1 MSRPVTT
8 AATVRAH
15 RRPVRRSRLAVI
27 GATLTGALAVGMLS
41 TVALTSA
48 TFTDATG
55 LTVGTSGIGSSDP
68 FAVILVDPAGTAHTA
83 APGTPLPLDVRGA
96 DTLVPGRTVET
107 TVLVANNH
115 ADIAATLTATVGATR
130 EAGTP
135 DITPHLRVTILAAD
149 GQVLLGGA
157 ADRPQDG
164 AVVGMPGIL
173 GRLAARATSPVADRT
188 PWAAG
193 AEGSGLAIT
202 VRVHLLDD
210 PATAT
215 LNGGRA
221 RLTVRFDA
229 TATETTP

>member
-1 MSRPVTT
+1 MSRPVTP
-8 AATVRAH
+8 ATPRVH
-15 RRPVRRSRLAVI
+15 RSPVRRSGLAVI
-27 GATLTGALAVGMLS
+27 GATLTGALAVGTLS
-41 TVALTSA
+41 TVDLTSA
-48 TFTDATG
+48 TFTDAVG

-68 FAVILVDPAGTAHTA
+68 FAVVLVDAAGTAHTA
-83 APGTPLPLDVRGA
+83 VPGTPLPLDVRGA
-96 DTLVPGRTVET
+96 DALVPGRTVET

-115 ADIAATLTATVGATR
+115 ADIAATLTAAVGATR

-135 DITPHLRVTILAAD
+135 DITPHLRVTILGAD

-157 ADRPQDG
+157 ADRPRDG
-164 AVVGMPGIL
+164 AVVGTPSSL
-173 GRLAARATSPVADRT
+173 GQLAARGSSPVADRT

-193 AEGSGLAIT
+193 AKGSGIAIT

-229 TATETTP
+229 TSTETTP